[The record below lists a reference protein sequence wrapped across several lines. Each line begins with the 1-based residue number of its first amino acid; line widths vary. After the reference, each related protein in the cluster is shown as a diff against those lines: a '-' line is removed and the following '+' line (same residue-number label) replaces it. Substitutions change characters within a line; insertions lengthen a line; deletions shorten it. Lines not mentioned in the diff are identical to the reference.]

1 MTQFK
6 GSATVFRVLKALEW
20 HEKADDLSL
29 PSDSYAA
36 IPTLDRDEALEW
48 FSEKLRL
55 TLTFEGDP
63 GSADYLLEEA
73 PESLP
78 YMAHTAKPTIPV
90 FVVRAMAAHPQA
102 AQGAGCGQTSA

>member
-36 IPTLDRDEALEW
+36 IPTLDRDEVNNIDRPLLWEISSGGRTLMMSASQAYSFALD
-48 FSEKLRL
+48 RL
-55 TLTFEGDP
+55 LQVDGHRNNFDHRR
-63 GSADYLLEEA
+63 LL
-73 PESLP
+73 
-78 YMAHTAKPTIPV
+78 
-90 FVVRAMAAHPQA
+90 
-102 AQGAGCGQTSA
+102 